1 MSKLYKFSVT
11 VGTEEGTCVICTET
25 KNESIYFAEFIN
37 YDDACDYLNK
47 CYEIVEERGNYTIYK
62 KKGLTMKTK
71 FEEDKEYDMAW
82 YIGVDDCEN
91 GDEAVYQIKELINN
105 PDYAKEFIADYRRWV
120 EEKRRDM
127 EE

>member
-1 MSKLYKFSVT
+1 M
-11 VGTEEGTCVICTET
+11 
-25 KNESIYFAEFIN
+25 
-37 YDDACDYLNK
+37 
-47 CYEIVEERGNYTIYK
+47 
-62 KKGLTMKTK
+62 KKGRIKMQNK
-71 FEEDKEYDMAW
+71 FEGDEFYDIAW
-82 YIGVDDCEN
+82 YLGVDGCEN